1 MKVLVI
7 SNSFGLDANRYLHQI
22 GRAAGVTLD
31 VTTLFIGGCPLD
43 RHYRNMLSDQPA
55 YDLIFNGSHTGFRVS
70 LAETLLSNNQ
80 YDIITLQQ
88 ASPKSPKYNTYQ
100 PYAQE
105 LYDYIKTC
113 QPQAKILLHQT
124 WAYGQG
130 SKSLHDRGYET
141 HHAMFADIEKSYGQC
156 HEDLGTDGIIPSGKL
171 MATLLESGIET
182 VHRDNVHASLGLGR
196 YALALLWFRM
206 LTGRSVADNTFCD
219 FDEPIPA
226 EEIKIAKTVVDAFT
240 PLDAEK

>member
-1 MKVLVI
+1 MKILAI
-7 SNSFGLDANRYLHQI
+7 SNSFGLDANRYLYQI
-22 GRAAGVTLD
+22 GRAAGVTLE

-55 YDLIFNGSHTGFRVS
+55 YDLFHNGCNTGFRVS
-70 LAETLLSNNQ
+70 LSEALLSNNQ

-88 ASPKSPKYNTYQ
+88 SSPKSTKYNTYQ

-124 WAYGQG
+124 WAYKQG
-130 SKSLHDRGYET
+130 GTSLQERGYET
-141 HHAMFADIEKSYGQC
+141 HAAMFADIEKAYAKC
-156 HEDLGTDGIIPSGKL
+156 HEELGTDGLIPSGKL
-171 MATLLESGIET
+171 MATLLESGIEN
-182 VHRDNVHASLGLGR
+182 VHRDNVHATMGLGR

-206 LTGRSVADNTFCD
+206 LTGRSVADNSFCD
-219 FDEPIPA
+219 FDEPVTE
-226 EEIKIAKTVVDAFT
+226 EEIQIAKTVVDTFE
-240 PLDAEK
+240 PLAL